1 MRDAINGSKTFGQ
14 AISGVLNNLKNKLLD
29 IALDKAI
36 SGIGKSLSG
45 GKGFTGF
52 LGGLFGKERGGH
64 VSAGGGYFVGERGRE
79 ILQMGSKGG
88 NVIPNSKISGGGVV
102 NNVTVNVDASGTSV
116 AGDQGGG
123 KEFGQII
130 AAVVKSTI
138 VEESRQGGLLN
149 R

>member
-1 MRDAINGSKTFGQ
+1 MHGKD
-14 AISGVLNNLKNKLLD
+14 LKNKLLD

-36 SGIGKSLSG
+36 SGIGNVISG
-45 GKGFTGF
+45 GKGFGGGF
-52 LGGLFGKERGGH
+52 LSGLFGKKARGGP
-64 VSAGGGYFVGERGRE
+64 VSAGGAYLVGEKGPE
-79 ILQMGSKGG
+79 ILQMGSKSG
-88 NVIPNSKISGGGVV
+88 NVIPNNKIGGVV

-116 AGDQGGG
+116 SSDQGGG
-123 KEFGQII
+123 KEFGQLI

>member
-1 MRDAINGSKTFGQ
+1 M
-14 AISGVLNNLKNKLLD
+14 
-29 IALDKAI
+29 
-36 SGIGKSLSG
+36 LSG
-45 GKGFTGF
+45 GKGFGGGF
-52 LGGLFGKERGGH
+52 LGGLFGKKERGGP
-64 VSAGGGYFVGERGRE
+64 VSAGGAYLVGERGPE
-79 ILQMGSKGG
+79 ILQMGSRGG
-88 NVIPNSKISGGGVV
+88 SVIPNSQMGGGGVV

-116 AGDQGGG
+116 SSDQGGG